1 MIGCQGSWV
10 RVTALSLL
18 ASLFLS
24 GCHSIATAVPFSLP
38 AHQTS
43 SKATFGWTAILIPSL
58 MAIRPPSPNSA
69 VSNQVPSEPAMPY
82 ETAVHLFDYD
92 RQAPLDIQ
100 EIAVRTSEGVT
111 VHDIHYASP
120 KGGRAPAFL
129 VVPERRGKFPGIII
143 QHGLPGNRSNFLP
156 YAMNLARIGAVV
168 LLTEAPFN
176 RTEHQGKGYPTLTE
190 SDRDTQIQLIVDLQR
205 AVDLLSTRPD
215 VDTDRLAYIGY
226 SYGGMMGGLLAGVEQ
241 RIKAYVLAVADG
253 GMVTHF
259 IEENYQDGTSPF
271 NRLSRQQKESW
282 LQVMLPIESIYFVP
296 HAAPAALFFQSG
308 LKDDVVPPSDGLR
321 YQQAGSEPKA
331 VKWYDAGHGLPPEAF
346 KDQITWLRGQIG
358 LGK

>member
-1 MIGCQGSWV
+1 MISHPCSWV
-10 RVTALSLL
+10 RAVALSLL
-18 ASLFLS
+18 ASLFLN
-24 GCHSIATAVPFSLP
+24 GCHSIAAFPLFHS

-43 SKATFGWTAILIPSL
+43 SKATFGWTAILLPSL
-58 MAIRPPSPNSA
+58 VAIRPPSSSSV
-69 VSNQVPSEPAMPY
+69 VSSQVPTEPTMPY

-92 RQAPLDIQ
+92 RQAPLDVQ
-100 EIAVRTSEGVT
+100 EVSVQTSEGVT

-156 YAMNLARIGAVV
+156 YAMNLAKIGAVV

-176 RTEHQGKGYPTLTE
+176 RPEHQGQGYPTLTK
-190 SDRDTQIQLIVDLQR
+190 SDRDTQIQLVIDLQR
-205 AVDLLSTRPD
+205 AVDLLSARSD
-215 VDTDRLAYIGY
+215 VDPDRLAYIGY
-226 SYGGMMGGLLAGVEQ
+226 SFGGMTGGLLAGVER
-241 RIKAYVLAVADG
+241 RIRAYVLAVADG

-259 IEENYQDGTSPF
+259 TGADDQGRTNPF
-271 NRLSRQQKESW
+271 SRLSHEQKDSW
-282 LQVMLPIESIYFVP
+282 LQAMLPIESIYFVS
-296 HAAPAALFFQSG
+296 HAAPATLFFQAG
-308 LKDDVVPPSDGLR
+308 LKDDVVLPSDGLR

-346 KDQITWLRGQIG
+346 KDQINWLHEQIE